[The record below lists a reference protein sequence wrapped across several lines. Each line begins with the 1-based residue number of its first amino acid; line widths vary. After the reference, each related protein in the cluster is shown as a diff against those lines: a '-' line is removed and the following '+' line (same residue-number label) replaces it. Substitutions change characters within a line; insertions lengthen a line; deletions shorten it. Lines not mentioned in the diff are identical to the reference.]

1 MDTLTELHGKKR
13 LKRKTTLLAGK
24 QANEMY
30 IRLEDGRLVPF
41 LRGGM
46 VEMALEELGGRLVDV
61 EPASKLIGMN

>member
-1 MDTLTELHGKKR
+1 MDTLTELHEIKR

-30 IRLEDGRLVPF
+30 IRMEDGRLVPF

-61 EPASKLIGMN
+61 EPASVTGLN